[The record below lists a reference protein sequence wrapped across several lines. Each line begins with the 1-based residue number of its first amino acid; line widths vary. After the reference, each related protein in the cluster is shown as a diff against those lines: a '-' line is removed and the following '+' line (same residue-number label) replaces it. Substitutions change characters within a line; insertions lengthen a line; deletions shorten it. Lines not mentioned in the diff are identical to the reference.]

1 MAKQKNKKEEEVN
14 IFSNPEKIDAMIK
27 TRLDQFPRRGG
38 SLPPRKVRWSESE
51 LAIIDY
57 VIWTYITEQG
67 LSREAT
73 AQQIHSRWGISL
85 STARRYITDSIKRA
99 ATKFPAED
107 IEEKRQR
114 FLERCESILQMA
126 IDDGQKDTALRALDT
141 YAKAAGLYKETKDIN
156 LEGNTTV
163 RFDFK

>member
-1 MAKQKNKKEEEVN
+1 MATKNKKEEEVN
-14 IFSNPEKIDAMIK
+14 IFSDPDKIDALVK

-38 SLPPRKVRWSESE
+38 SLPPRMVRWSESE

-73 AQQIHSRWGISL
+73 AQQIHNRWGISL

-126 IDDGQKDTALRALDT
+126 IEDGQKDTALRALDT

-163 RFDFK
+163 RFDFQ